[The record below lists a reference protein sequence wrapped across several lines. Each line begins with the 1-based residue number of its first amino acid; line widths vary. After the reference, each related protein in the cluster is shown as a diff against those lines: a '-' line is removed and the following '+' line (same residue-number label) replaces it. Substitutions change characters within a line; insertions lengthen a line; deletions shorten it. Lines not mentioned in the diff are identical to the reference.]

1 MRLKLFFT
9 TYLFYALGIAQPSNI
24 PFTEDH
30 FKGRESELRQAVK
43 EIKKG
48 DKEFKKGKA
57 GYINA
62 IEPYMK
68 AYFLN
73 QDNAS
78 LNFKIGVCFLKGKI
92 DPKALEY
99 FKHAAR
105 IDLWV
110 SDSREIRKLM
120 FDHYFHHIYYMLAQS
135 YHLNLEWDKAIDNYL
150 NFKSVLHPD
159 DLEVIEKLIE
169 KKVEECVD
177 GRMILQEPI
186 NARID
191 NLGSKINSPYSDYG
205 AFFTTDE
212 SHLFFT
218 SRRKRTEKDKISRYD
233 NQYYEDIYI
242 SEKNNEFW
250 SNAINIGKPI
260 NTDNHDAT
268 AGLSNDGQ
276 KLFVFRNKKGK
287 GGGDIYV
294 SNLKGAK
301 WKRAK
306 KLPKPINS
314 KYHETTASLSFDSR
328 VLYFISERP
337 GGYGGRDIYR
347 AFKNADQKW
356 DRVENL
362 GSMVNS
368 EFDEDFIFVHPDG
381 KTLYF
386 SSKGHNSMGGYDI
399 FVTEMLNNGSFS
411 KPKNV
416 GYPVNSP
423 GDDVEFRLSARGNKA
438 LYTSVRPGGIGEKDI
453 YQIHFLNGGKSLVTT
468 TEDKLISDAEELI
481 VEEEIELEVSLPEKK
496 VTILK
501 GAIKDELTSEPI
513 EASIELIDNEKKE
526 VIATFSSN
534 SNSGTYLVC
543 LPSGKNYG
551 ISINS
556 PGYLFHSE
564 NLDIPES
571 IGYQEI
577 LKNINLKRLE
587 AGSKIVLKNIF
598 FDYDKSTIKSESF
611 AELERLV
618 ELMIVESQMRVEISG
633 HTDNK
638 GSDTYNK
645 TLSENRAKAVVELMI
660 ELGIS
665 PGRFEYKGYGFDRP
679 IADNETENGRKENR
693 RTEFKIISK

>member
-1 MRLKLFFT
+1 MRLSVYLITCLFIN
-9 TYLFYALGIAQPSNI
+9 LGFAQPSNT
-24 PFTEDH
+24 PFSEEY

-62 IEPYMK
+62 IESYMK
-68 AYFLN
+68 AYSLN
-73 QDNAS
+73 QDNAA

-99 FKHAAR
+99 FKLAAR

-120 FDHYFHHIYYMLAQS
+120 FDNYFHHLHYMLAQS
-135 YHLNLEWDKAIDNYL
+135 YHLNLEWDKAINHYL
-150 NFKSVLHPD
+150 KFKSVLHPD
-159 DLEVIEKLIE
+159 DLEVIEKLID

-177 GRMILQEPI
+177 GKIILQETI

-191 NLGSKINSPYSDYG
+191 NLGPKVNSPYSDYG
-205 AFFTTDE
+205 AFFTSDE
-212 SHLFFT
+212 SYLFFT

-233 NQYYEDIYI
+233 SQYYEDIYI
-242 SEKNNEFW
+242 SQKNNKNW
-250 SNAINIGKPI
+250 GNAINIGRPI
-260 NTDNHDAT
+260 NTENHDAT

-294 SNLKGAK
+294 SNLKGDR

-306 KLPKPINS
+306 KLPKPINT
-314 KYHETTASLSFDSR
+314 KYHETTASLSFDGR

-347 AFKNADQKW
+347 AFKNSDQKW
-356 DRVENL
+356 ERAENL
-362 GSMVNS
+362 GLIVNS

-411 KPKNV
+411 KPKNL
-416 GYPVNSP
+416 GFPINSP
-423 GDDVEFRLSARGNKA
+423 GDDVEFRLSARGDRA

-453 YQIHFLNGGKSLVTT
+453 YQIQFLNGGKSMVTT
-468 TEDKLISDAEELI
+468 TEDKLISDAEELV
-481 VEEEIELEVSLPEKK
+481 VEEEIELEVKLPEKK

-501 GAIKDELTSEPI
+501 GTIKDELTSEPI
-513 EASIELIDNEKKE
+513 DASIELVDNEKKE

-551 ISINS
+551 ISIS
-556 PGYLFHSE
+556 APGFLFHSE
-564 NLDIPES
+564 NLDIPMS

-577 LKNINLKRLE
+577 LKDINLKKLE
-587 AGSKIVLKNIF
+587 VGSKIVLKNIF

-618 ELMIVESQMRVEISG
+618 ELMIAEPQMRVEISG

-645 TLSENRAKAVVELMI
+645 TLSENRAKAVVDLMI
-660 ELGIS
+660 DLGIS
-665 PGRFEYKGYGFDRP
+665 PERFEYKGYGFDRP
-679 IADNETENGRKENR
+679 IAGNETEEGRQENR
-693 RTEFKIISK
+693 RTEFKIISN